1 VDQAIVEEVRPARFV
16 PRRGLVLM
24 AALMAIFM
32 PAVESSIVATA
43 LPTIIGDLGG
53 FDLFS
58 WVFAVPLL
66 TTAVTIPLYGRL
78 ADLYGRK
85 RVFFVGTVIF
95 LIGTTLCGF
104 ARSMVVLILF
114 RALQGVG
121 AGAIQLIALTIIGD
135 IYTPSER
142 ARIQGFSSAVWGFA
156 AVVGPAL
163 SAFLVEYVH
172 WSVVFWVN
180 IPVGILSIAMFALF
194 LEERVERREHR
205 IDYLGGALLV
215 VGIGALMLALVEAM
229 KFDGRM
235 IAALVALGIGAL
247 AWLLFHETR
256 TAEPI
261 LPLGLWRRRVVTL
274 ANLGS
279 FGAVATN
286 MAVSVLLPTYV
297 QGVMGRS
304 PGVAGFVVG
313 TASVSWMF
321 ASFAAGR
328 LMIRTSYR
336 LTAAIGGV
344 SLMAGCAVLLIM
356 EPSASVLWPATGSFL
371 IGIGMGFCNTTFI
384 VSIQGAVEWH
394 ERGAATGSQM
404 FMRMIAMALGAAL
417 FGAIV
422 NFGVHQRLP
431 GAADAVNQLLHAAA
445 RQSLGAAEIAQLA
458 QAVALSAH
466 AAFLVAALIA
476 VLTLV
481 VSLGFPSGL
490 SPVRSPPTLR
500 SRAMST
506 GLSASGPTLPSP
518 AIPGSSPGSGG
529 LGRGQAGEG

>member
-1 VDQAIVEEVRPARFV
+1 MLFRRDERRVVCNAAHCSPPERGVDQAIVEEVRPSRFV
-16 PRRGLVLM
+16 PRRGLMLA

-32 PAVESSIVATA
+32 PAVEASIVATA

-53 FDLFS
+53 FHLFS

-66 TTAVTIPLYGRL
+66 TQAVTIPLYGRL

-85 RVFFVGTVIF
+85 RVFFVGTAIF
-95 LIGTTLCGF
+95 LIGTALCGF

-121 AGAIQLIALTIIGD
+121 AGAIQLIAVTIIGD
-135 IYTPSER
+135 IYTPAER

-156 AVVGPAL
+156 AVIGPAL

-180 IPVGILSIAMFALF
+180 IPVGVVSIAMFALF
-194 LEERVERREHR
+194 LHERVERREHR
-205 IDYLGGALLV
+205 IDYLGGVLLV
-215 VGIGALMLALVEAM
+215 VGVGALMLALVEAM
-229 KFDGRM
+229 TLDRST
-235 IAALVALGIGAL
+235 IAALVALGLGAL
-247 AWLLFHETR
+247 AWLLFHEQR
-256 TAEPI
+256 TAEPM
-261 LPLGLWRRRVVTL
+261 LPLALWRRRVVTL

-286 MAVSVLLPTYV
+286 MAVSVLLPIYV
-297 QGVMGRS
+297 QGVMGGS

-336 LTAAIGGV
+336 LTAAIGGA
-344 SLMAGCAVLLIM
+344 SLVAGCAVLLVM
-356 EPSASVLWPATGSFL
+356 EPSAGALWPAAGSFL
-371 IGIGMGFCNTTFI
+371 IGIGMGFCNTTFL
-384 VSIQGAVEWH
+384 VSIQGDVEFH

-404 FMRMIAMALGAAL
+404 FMRMIGMSLGAAL

-431 GAADAVNQLLHAAA
+431 GADDAVNHLLDSAS
-445 RQSLGAAEIAQLA
+445 RQGLGVGEIARLA
-458 QAVALSAH
+458 DAVALSVHDAC
-466 AAFLVAALIA
+466 LVAALIA
-476 VLTLV
+476 ALTLV
-481 VSLGFPSGL
+481 VAIAYPRGL
-490 SPVRSPPTLR
+490 SPVRTPIPFRNPP
-500 SRAMST
+500 
-506 GLSASGPTLPSP
+506 PPFP
-518 AIPGSSPGSGG
+518 PP
-529 LGRGQAGEG
+529 QAGEG

>member
-1 VDQAIVEEVRPARFV
+1 VDQAVVEEVRAATIV
-16 PRRGLVLM
+16 PRRGWVLA

-32 PAVESSIVATA
+32 PAVEGSIVATA

-53 FDLFS
+53 FYLFS

-66 TTAVTIPLYGRL
+66 TQAVTIPLYGRL
-78 ADLYGRK
+78 ADLHGRK
-85 RVFFVGTVIF
+85 RVFIVGTLIF
-95 LIGTTLCGF
+95 LSGTTLCGF
-104 ARSMVVLILF
+104 ARSMVVLIFF
-114 RALQGVG
+114 RGLQGIG

-135 IYTPSER
+135 IYTPAER

-180 IPVGILSIAMFALF
+180 IPVGVASIAMFMLF
-194 LEERVERREHR
+194 LDERVERRQHR
-205 IDYLGGALLV
+205 VDYLGGVLLV

-229 KFDGRM
+229 HFERVTL
-235 IAALVALGIGAL
+235 AALVLLGIGAL
-247 AWLLFHETR
+247 SWLLVHEQR
-256 TAEPI
+256 TPEPI
-261 LPLGLWRRRVVTL
+261 LPLALWRRRVVTL

-336 LTAAIGGV
+336 LTATIGAV
-344 SLMAGCAVLLIM
+344 SLMAGCAVLLTM
-356 EPSASVLWPATGSFL
+356 QPSNGALLPAAGSFL

-384 VSIQGAVEWH
+384 VSIQGAVAWH

-404 FMRMIAMALGAAL
+404 FMRMIAMSLGAAV

-422 NFGVHQRLP
+422 NFGVQRRLP
-431 GAADAVNQLLHAAA
+431 GADDAVNQLLHVAS
-445 RQSLGAAEIAQLA
+445 RQGMGAAEIARLA
-458 QAVALSAH
+458 DAVALSVHSAV
-466 AAFLVAALIA
+466 LVAALIA

-481 VSLGFPSGL
+481 VAVGYPRRL
-490 SPVRSPPTLR
+490 SPVRSPVR
-500 SRAMST
+500 
-506 GLSASGPTLPSP
+506 
-518 AIPGSSPGSGG
+518 
-529 LGRGQAGEG
+529 

>member
-1 VDQAIVEEVRPARFV
+1 VDQAIVEQARPARFV
-16 PRRGLVLM
+16 PRRGLLLT
-24 AALMAIFM
+24 AALFAVFM

-53 FDLFS
+53 FHLFS
-58 WVFAVPLL
+58 WVFAVQFL
-66 TTAVTIPLYGRL
+66 TQAVTIPLYGRL

-85 RVFFVGTVIF
+85 RVFFVGTAIF
-95 LIGTTLCGF
+95 LTGTTLCGF
-104 ARSMVVLILF
+104 ARSMVVLISF
-114 RALQGVG
+114 RALQGIG
-121 AGAIQLIALTIIGD
+121 AGAIQLIAMTIIGD
-135 IYTPSER
+135 IYTPAER
-142 ARIQGFSSAVWGFA
+142 ARIQGFSSAVFGFA

-163 SAFLVEYVH
+163 SAFLVEHVH

-180 IPVGILSIAMFALF
+180 IPIGIVSIAMFSRF
-194 LEERVERREHR
+194 LHERIERREHR

-229 KFDGRM
+229 TLDGRV
-235 IAALVALGIGAL
+235 IAAFVALGAGAL
-247 AWLLFHETR
+247 AWLLFHEQR
-256 TAEPI
+256 TAEPM
-261 LPLGLWRRRVVTL
+261 LPLALWRRRVVAL

-313 TASVSWMF
+313 TSSVSWMF

-336 LTAAIGGV
+336 LTAAIGSI
-344 SLMAGCAVLLIM
+344 SLMAGCGVLLT
-356 EPSASVLWPATGSFL
+356 LDPAAGALRPAAGAFL
-371 IGIGMGFCNTTFI
+371 IGIGMGFCNTTFL
-384 VSIQGAVEWH
+384 VSIQGAVEFH

-404 FMRMIAMALGAAL
+404 FMRMIAMALGAAM

-422 NFGVHQRLP
+422 NYGVHQRLP

-445 RQSLGAAEIAQLA
+445 RQNLGAGELA
-458 QAVALSAH
+458 RLTEAVALSVHNAL
-466 AAFLVAALIA
+466 FVAAVIA
-476 VLTLV
+476 ALTLV
-481 VSLGFPSGL
+481 VVLGFPRGL
-490 SPVRSPPTLR
+490 SPTRSP
-500 SRAMST
+500 SR
-506 GLSASGPTLPSP
+506 
-518 AIPGSSPGSGG
+518 
-529 LGRGQAGEG
+529 

>member
-1 VDQAIVEEVRPARFV
+1 MDQAVVEEMRPARFV
-16 PRRGLVLM
+16 PRRGLVLA

-32 PAVESSIVATA
+32 PAVETSIVATA

-53 FDLFS
+53 FELFS

-85 RVFFVGTVIF
+85 RVFFVGTAIF
-95 LIGTTLCGF
+95 LAGTTLCGF

-114 RALQGVG
+114 RALQGIG

-135 IYTPSER
+135 IYTPAER

-163 SAFLVEYVH
+163 SAFIVEHLH

-180 IPVGILSIAMFALF
+180 LPVGIVSIAMFARF
-194 LEERVERREHR
+194 LHERVERREHR

-229 KFDGRM
+229 KLDGRV
-235 IAALVALGIGAL
+235 IAALVLLGIVAL
-247 AWLLFHETR
+247 LWLLFHEQR
-256 TAEPI
+256 TAEPM
-261 LPLGLWRRRVVTL
+261 LPLALWRRRVVAL

-297 QGVMGRS
+297 QGVMGKS

-336 LTAAIGGV
+336 LTVAIGAI
-344 SLMAGCAVLLIM
+344 SLMAGCATLLVM
-356 EPSASVLWPATGSFL
+356 EPSAGALWPAAGSFL

-384 VSIQGAVEWH
+384 VSIQGAVEFH

-431 GAADAVNQLLHAAA
+431 GAADAVNQLLHAAS
-445 RQSLGAAEIAQLA
+445 RQSLGAGEIAQLA
-458 QAVALSAH
+458 QAVALSVH

-476 VLTLV
+476 ALTLV
-481 VSLGFPSGL
+481 VAIAYPRGL
-490 SPVRSPPTLR
+490 SPLRTPIAFRNSPP
-500 SRAMST
+500 
-506 GLSASGPTLPSP
+506 PFPP
-518 AIPGSSPGSGG
+518 P
-529 LGRGQAGEG
+529 QAGEG